1 MSFRYKIDVVEALK
15 NAGYTSYKIRQE
27 GIINQAALQKLRDKK
42 MIAWEQLNTV
52 CNILNCQLGDII
64 EHVQDCVCDQC
75 QGGTPGGS
83 NAPDPTEM
91 STPGGSGLVRRGAIT
106 PVSPRKK

>member
-1 MSFRYKIDVVEALK
+1 MPLRYKIDVVEALK
-15 NAGYTSYKIRQE
+15 SAGYGPTKIRTEKILGESYMTQ
-27 GIINQAALQKLRDKK
+27 LRRGELVSWKAIDT
-42 MIAWEQLNTV
+42 ICSL
-52 CNILNCQLGDII
+52 LNCQPGDII

-91 STPGGSGLVRRGAIT
+91 GTPGGSGLVRRSVIT